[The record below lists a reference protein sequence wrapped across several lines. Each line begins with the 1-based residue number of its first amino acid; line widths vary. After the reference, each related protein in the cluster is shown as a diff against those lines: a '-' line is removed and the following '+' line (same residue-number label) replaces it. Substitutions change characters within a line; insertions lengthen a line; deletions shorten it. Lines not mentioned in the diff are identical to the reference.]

1 MMRTGNLVGEC
12 KTVKVLKSAQCIL
25 ILLVFFITLHG
36 CSHWRES
43 YLKGAVEEATE
54 EQVEA
59 KLGKPWRTK
68 TSLLNGETTWIY
80 RYSLTS
86 GDLDPMGIN
95 TVGRSVSAAA
105 NTAASLIGR
114 GDDKLVKDK
123 PECYHYILTFH
134 ESKVLKSWV
143 REPCADTDL

>member
-1 MMRTGNLVGEC
+1 MRTRKRIGQCRTFMLS
-12 KTVKVLKSAQCIL
+12 KTAQY
-25 ILLVFFITLHG
+25 LLSLLLFLGLFHG

-43 YLKGAVEEATE
+43 YLRSAVEDATE
-54 EQVEA
+54 EQIEA

-80 RYSLTS
+80 RYTLTS
-86 GDLDPMGIN
+86 SDLDPMGVN
-95 TVGRSVSAAA
+95 TLGRSVSAAA
-105 NTAASLIGR
+105 NSAASLIGK

-123 PECYHYILTFH
+123 PECFHYILTFH